1 MPGMLAG
8 SDKDL
13 YDKSMKWVAV
23 HRANTV
29 TEAEAVSNM
38 LGSFG
43 IPATVSGESI
53 RTPFGQ
59 GVDGMGVAV
68 VRVPEDRAQEA
79 REILADEPDSDA

>member
-1 MPGMLAG
+1 ML
-8 SDKDL
+8 
-13 YDKSMKWVAV
+13 
-23 HRANTV
+23 
-29 TEAEAVSNM
+29 E
-38 LGSFG
+38 SFG

-79 REILADEPDSDA
+79 REILADEPRSDV